1 MAEKAVKMPFLDNF
15 LNFQLIFLQ
24 MLNVGLI
31 NITITYMFLLFL
43 RPMELQQ
50 TQNASQTYMHVFIY
64 NIKENYT
71 HLHNCSFLRYLDNR
85 FQPRHAQI
93 CVICSMDRGRSQ
105 FHSPLYCPLA
115 PHKPEKKAKSSI
127 EKDFHKM
134 LRFQGFIFHNFILI

>member
-1 MAEKAVKMPFLDNF
+1 MAEKAVKMPSFDNF

-50 TQNASQTYMHVFIY
+50 TRNASQTYMHVFIY

-71 HLHNCSFLRYLDNR
+71 HLHN
-85 FQPRHAQI
+85 
-93 CVICSMDRGRSQ
+93 
-105 FHSPLYCPLA
+105 
-115 PHKPEKKAKSSI
+115 
-127 EKDFHKM
+127 
-134 LRFQGFIFHNFILI
+134 

>member
-1 MAEKAVKMPFLDNF
+1 MAEKAVKMQFFDNF

-50 TQNASQTYMHVFIY
+50 TRNASQTYMHVFIH

-71 HLHNCSFLRYLDNR
+71 HLHN
-85 FQPRHAQI
+85 
-93 CVICSMDRGRSQ
+93 
-105 FHSPLYCPLA
+105 
-115 PHKPEKKAKSSI
+115 
-127 EKDFHKM
+127 
-134 LRFQGFIFHNFILI
+134 

>member
-1 MAEKAVKMPFLDNF
+1 MAEKAVKMPFFYNF

-50 TQNASQTYMHVFIY
+50 TRNASQTYMHVFIH

-71 HLHNCSFLRYLDNR
+71 HLHNCSFSSVPR
-85 FQPRHAQI
+85 QPIPAPT
-93 CVICSMDRGRSQ
+93 CSDLCNLQHGSGPVTVS
-105 FHSPLYCPLA
+105 FSSLLSSCP
-115 PHKPEKKAKSSI
+115 P
-127 EKDFHKM
+127 
-134 LRFQGFIFHNFILI
+134 QT